1 MTLGTLGAVLG
12 GAAGHDS
19 CCCSGVSEPL
29 LKAHVLRWAGWRGKI
44 FVFLGLQ

>member
-1 MTLGTLGAVLG
+1 MLGTWGAVLG

-29 LKAHVLRWAGWRGKI
+29 LKAHVCDGLAGVAKSL
-44 FVFLGLQ
+44 FFS